1 MVKVVIIGAGNV
13 ALHLLK
19 AFEECT
25 KIDVLQMYS
34 RSIKKTEN
42 NISFTTDYTKI
53 KDADIYIIAVSD
65 DAIPS
70 VSKKLTHK
78 KGLVVHT
85 SGSVPMHVL
94 SKNSR
99 YGVFYPLQTF
109 SKEQEVDFSTV
120 PICIEAKN
128 KTGLDL
134 LTSLGNLVSRNVQ
147 EVSSEQRKSLH
158 LAAVIV
164 NNFTNHLYHLGNT
177 ICEEKN
183 VSFELLKPLILETV
197 KKLDTSSPF
206 NAQTGPA
213 KRGDKGTIKS
223 HLNQL
228 KDENLKKIYSI
239 LSQSI
244 NNTYEKKL

>member
-1 MVKVVIIGAGNV
+1 MIKVVIIGAGNV

-19 AFEECT
+19 AFDECT

-42 NISFTTDYTKI
+42 NVPFTTDHAKI
-53 KDADIYIIAVSD
+53 KNADIYIIAVSD
-65 DAIPS
+65 DAIPV

-85 SGSVPMHVL
+85 SGSVPMNIL
-94 SKNSR
+94 SENSR

-109 SKEQEVDFSTV
+109 SKEQEVDFNTV

-128 KTGLDL
+128 KTDL
-134 LTSLGNLVSRNVQ
+134 ELLNRLGNLVSGNVQ

-158 LAAVIV
+158 LAAVLV

-197 KKLDTSSPF
+197 KKLDTSSPYD
-206 NAQTGPA
+206 AQTGPA
-213 KRGDKGTIKS
+213 KRGDKNTINS
-223 HLNQL
+223 HLEQL
-228 KDENLKKIYSI
+228 KDEHLKKIYSI
-239 LSQSI
+239 LSLSI
-244 NNTYEKKL
+244 NNTYGKKL